1 MLENLIIF
9 VCLIWASLWEQRKLS
24 EEYLADIKF
33 GIGKNNGKLNVMSVL
48 DEQDLPEFSKT
59 RENLLNQNE
68 INNMFTER
76 KFEEL
81 IAMFGDRKCKSFYD
95 LNREKTDDPRQVRT
109 WPTSPSEEIRGPIEP
124 LPDPYPD
131 NCYVL
136 GLNEEQMF
144 QMKFLSKQL
153 PSKGIQSDNYDAD
166 FNLRKDAFLIGHQR
180 DLTEVERSM
189 EKKKVRGRKNRY
201 FKQIDN
207 EDHEAGVL
215 LDDDDEGRLENQKAK
230 NELLDAQT
238 SLEAKRVQENKKLQ
252 AEETRLRAM

>member
-1 MLENLIIF
+1 
-9 VCLIWASLWEQRKLS
+9 
-24 EEYLADIKF
+24 
-33 GIGKNNGKLNVMSVL
+33 
-48 DEQDLPEFSKT
+48 
-59 RENLLNQNE
+59 
-68 INNMFTER
+68 
-76 KFEEL
+76 
-81 IAMFGDRKCKSFYD
+81 
-95 LNREKTDDPRQVRT
+95 
-109 WPTSPSEEIRGPIEP
+109 
-124 LPDPYPD
+124 
-131 NCYVL
+131 
-136 GLNEEQMF
+136 
-144 QMKFLSKQL
+144 MKFLSKQL